1 MRDIL
6 RNNPV
11 MVRSTIVALLSLLGT
26 GVPTL
31 ADIAV
36 NETVIGAGVALASIW
51 LGLGAHQRVTPTH
64 KITDHSDRGG
74 NSTVRNTHHGGR

>member
-11 MVRSTIVALLSLLGT
+11 MVRSIIVALLSLLGT
-26 GVPTL
+26 AVPAL
-31 ADIAV
+31 ADVAV

-64 KITDHSDRGG
+64 KIPDPDD
-74 NSTVRNTHHGGR
+74 NTQV

>member
-1 MRDIL
+1 MRETL

-11 MVRSTIVALLSLLGT
+11 MVRSIIVALLSLLGT
-26 GVPTL
+26 AVPAL

-36 NETVIGAGVALASIW
+36 NEAVIGAGVALASVW

-64 KITDHSDRGG
+64 KIQLRDDIQR
-74 NSTVRNTHHGGR
+74 

>member
-11 MVRSTIVALLSLLGT
+11 MVRSIVVALLSLLGT
-26 GVPTL
+26 AVPAL

-36 NETVIGAGVALASIW
+36 NETVVGAGVALVSIW

-64 KITDHSDRGG
+64 KITEPDDPE
-74 NSTVRNTHHGGR
+74 V

>member
-11 MVRSTIVALLSLLGT
+11 MVRSIIVALLSLVGSA
-26 GVPTL
+26 VPAL

-64 KITDHSDRGG
+64 KVPDPDDNIQ
-74 NSTVRNTHHGGR
+74 V

>member
-11 MVRSTIVALLSLLGT
+11 MVRSIIVALLSLLGT
-26 GVPTL
+26 AVPAL

-36 NETVIGAGVALASIW
+36 NETVIGAGVALASVW

-64 KITDHSDRGG
+64 KIQLRDDTQR
-74 NSTVRNTHHGGR
+74 